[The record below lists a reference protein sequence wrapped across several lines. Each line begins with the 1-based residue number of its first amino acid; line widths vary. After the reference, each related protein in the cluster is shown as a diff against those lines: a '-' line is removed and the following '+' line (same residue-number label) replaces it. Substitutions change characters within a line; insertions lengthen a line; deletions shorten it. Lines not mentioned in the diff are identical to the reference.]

1 MSRFTHDSSGGNQ
14 LQASTYG
21 QVGSDLSYGLNAE
34 YGSSGNQGSRL
45 NAGANALYRRPYTL
59 FSGSVSAG

>member
-1 MSRFTHDSSGGNQ
+1 MSRFTHDSRGGNQ
-14 LQASTYG
+14 LQASTTACG
-21 QVGSDLSYGLNAE
+21 QAGSDLSYGLNAE

-59 FSGSVSAG
+59 FSGA